1 MTATLKLAPLLP
13 NSVAVSSFPNIEAA
27 ADTVAEVVQNGVL
40 VQCIEILDDVMMKAI
55 NQAES
60 SNATAR
66 QWPEQ
71 ATLFFKFAGSKDQI
85 NLDMKRTSE
94 IVSKNKGTKLITATS
109 EKEKEDL
116 WRARKVA
123 LWSALALLP
132 GSRAWTT
139 DVCVPMSQFPTLVRE
154 TKEDL
159 DKLNVVAPIVG
170 HAGDGVSP
178 HSDLSHCRK
187 GFTADSSMRIRTSTA
202 SYSSEMPKN

>member
-1 MTATLKLAPLLP
+1 MPFPATLKLAPLLP
-13 NSVAVSSFPNIEAA
+13 NSVAVSSFPNIQAA

-60 SNATAR
+60 TNKNAR

-71 ATLFFKFAGSKDQI
+71 PSLFFKFAGSKEQI

-94 IVSKNKGTKLITATS
+94 IVKRNKGTKLICATT
-109 EKEKEDL
+109 EEEKEDL

-123 LWSALALLP
+123 LFSALNYLP

-139 DVCVPMSQFPTLVRE
+139 DVCVPMSKFPTLVRE

-159 DKLNVVAPIVG
+159 DRLNVVGPIVG
-170 HAGDGVSP
+170 HAGDGVGP
-178 HSDLSHCRK
+178 
-187 GFTADSSMRIRTSTA
+187 
-202 SYSSEMPKN
+202 YSFRNL

>member
-1 MTATLKLAPLLP
+1 MAAATLKLAPLLP
-13 NSVAVSSFPNIEAA
+13 NSVAVSSFPNIQAA

-60 SNATAR
+60 KNKDAR

-71 ATLFFKFAGSKDQI
+71 PSLFFKFAGSSDQVK
-85 NLDMKRTSE
+85 LDMKRTSE
-94 IVSKNKGTKLITATS
+94 IVKKNRGTKLETATTEE
-109 EKEKEDL
+109 EKEAL

-123 LWSALALLP
+123 LWSALELLP

-139 DVCVPMSQFPTLVRE
+139 DVCVPMSQFPTLVKE

-159 DKLNVVAPIVG
+159 DRLNVVAPIVG
-170 HAGDGVSP
+170 HAGDGVSRLDQ
-178 HSDLSHCRK
+178 SLLLA
-187 GFTADSSMRIRTSTA
+187 FI
-202 SYSSEMPKN
+202 

>member
-1 MTATLKLAPLLP
+1 M
-13 NSVAVSSFPNIEAA
+13 AVSSFPNIQAA

-60 SNATAR
+60 TTKGAR

-71 ATLFFKFAGSKDQI
+71 PSLFFKFAGSEDQVK
-85 NLDMKRTSE
+85 LDMKRTSE
-94 IVSKNKGTKLITATS
+94 IVKKHKGTKLETATS
-109 EKEKEDL
+109 EAEKEAL

-123 LWSALALLP
+123 LWSALELLP

-139 DVCVPMSQFPTLVRE
+139 DVCVPMSQFPTLVAE

-159 DKLNVVAPIVG
+159 DRLNVVAPIVG
-170 HAGDGVSP
+170 HAGDGVSLIQLSVVS
-178 HSDLSHCRK
+178 SDQANIIL
-187 GFTADSSMRIRTSTA
+187 RIRTSTV
-202 SYSSEMPKN
+202 SSCSETTKNLHALKKEYIT